1 MVHTFSVTRPAS
13 LIPPN
18 PQLPQPPYLS
28 PAIISL
34 SNSLYG
40 RESGKRVG
48 MRDFE
53 HPPTLPARATPSSED
68 ARLLG
73 PFSRRRLVNERW
85 RFFKQEMSRLLPPLR
100 IRTEAAVNGAEEAT
114 TLPRKHE
121 HTLIHPAD
129 LLHAFLKDASQTQLT
144 NLPRR
149 TGQEVAADGS
159 KVNLGH
165 NSRLTSNVPR
175 KWTLGRSPRFFRRRH
190 QEILRLLPIM
200 TQIPRHLTLK
210 DPESNKSRSDS
221 SQLQWNFSV
230 SESPLPLRRRTE
242 SRDVPSPPMS
252 DDDRIWVERAEKI
265 RR

>member
-1 MVHTFSVTRPAS
+1 
-13 LIPPN
+13 
-18 PQLPQPPYLS
+18 
-28 PAIISL
+28 
-34 SNSLYG
+34 
-40 RESGKRVG
+40 

-73 PFSRRRLVNERW
+73 PFSRRRLVNERR

-100 IRTEAAVNGAEEAT
+100 IRTEAAVSGAKEAT

-121 HTLIHPAD
+121 HSLIHPAD
-129 LLHAFLKDASQTQLT
+129 LLHAFLEDASQTQLT
-144 NLPRR
+144 NIPRR
-149 TGQEVAADGS
+149 TGQEVAADGELIATRFKVQDLIFADKCRYSVGS

-165 NSRLTSNVPR
+165 NSHLTSNVPR
-175 KWTLGRSPRFFRRRH
+175 KRTLGRSPRFFRRRH

-200 TQIPRHLTLK
+200 TQTPRHSTLK
-210 DPESNKSRSDS
+210 DPESDKSRSDS
-221 SQLQWNFSV
+221 SQLQWKFSV
-230 SESPLPLRRRTE
+230 SESPLALRRRTE

-252 DDDRIWVERAEKI
+252 EDDMIWVERAEKI